1 MVRRDWAWLSSV
13 MCGYVRQGYMNKE
26 EEMTDKIIIVP
37 VRELS
42 YEDTN
47 KEIIEYLEGAGKRT
61 VYVSEIVEKLRLDIE
76 LTEEIV
82 HEWRNQEC
90 RNLCAEDG
98 FYGYT
103 SYTCPVIGCRFN
115 NYLVRK

>member
-1 MVRRDWAWLSSV
+1 
-13 MCGYVRQGYMNKE
+13 MNKE
-26 EEMTDKIIIVP
+26 EVTDEIIIVP

-42 YEDTN
+42 HEDAK
-47 KEIIEYLEGAGKRT
+47 KEIIKYLESVGKRK

-76 LTEEIV
+76 LTAEIV

-90 RNLCAEDG
+90 RSLCIEDG

-103 SYTCPVIGCRFN
+103 SYTCPIIDCRFN